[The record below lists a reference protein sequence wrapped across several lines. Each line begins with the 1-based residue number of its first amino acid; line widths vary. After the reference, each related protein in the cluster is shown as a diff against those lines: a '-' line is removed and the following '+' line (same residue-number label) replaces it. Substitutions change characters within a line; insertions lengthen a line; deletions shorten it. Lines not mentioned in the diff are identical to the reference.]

1 MIKQWIMENIPDFNT
16 KIHTEEDMK
25 IKVLLPYL
33 RSLGYVDEELR
44 FENGIDVQIGTKKT
58 KVYSDIE
65 VIINGKVEMV
75 IDAKRPRKALAEK
88 DLLQAVSYAKLIDTP
103 QAMYGVVCNGIDCV
117 VTDTYTG
124 RRTVEIPTK
133 PQLLRAIDKAKKPIM
148 KEVDIREVE
157 SVLFTLH
164 N

>member
-88 DLLQAVSYAKLIDTP
+88 DLLQAVQWNRLR
-103 QAMYGVVCNGIDCV
+103 CNGYI
-117 VTDTYTG
+117 Y
-124 RRTVEIPTK
+124 
-133 PQLLRAIDKAKKPIM
+133 
-148 KEVDIREVE
+148 REKNSRNTNQTTTSE
-157 SVLFTLH
+157 S
-164 N
+164 NR

>member
-1 MIKQWIMENIPDFNT
+1 MINLGVEEMIKQWIMENIPDFNT

-75 IDAKRPRKALAEK
+75 IDQYVYQQPRQQFIAGSKLCQTNRYTAGNVWRCVQWDRLCCNRYIYREK
-88 DLLQAVSYAKLIDTP
+88 NSRNTNQTTTS
-103 QAMYGVVCNGIDCV
+103 
-117 VTDTYTG
+117 
-124 RRTVEIPTK
+124 
-133 PQLLRAIDKAKKPIM
+133 
-148 KEVDIREVE
+148 E
-157 SVLFTLH
+157 S
-164 N
+164 NR